1 MNDAPMRADRSTS
14 RVGRIWLDLEPRRGR
29 LFLINIGVPILIGV
43 ARGEGRGALIGG
55 ITGLLLSLADIEGPL
70 ARRVRLTLMVA
81 AGIAVGGLLGTW
93 LKSFEAI
100 FWIAFFLAVFAAGFL
115 NQVGKGPHFSLRFG
129 AISFAVVAGLPA
141 IETLDYVYWG
151 LAVMIS
157 LASRSADHFIN
168 GPLHFAGPWFGADS
182 FDRWGWVRFSLAYAL
197 AATIGLWIGIESASI
212 RAVWISAIT
221 LVLMVPDVR
230 VTYSRV
236 FGGMI
241 GTVLAVGVVWLITSL
256 GQSTVL
262 FCAAIF
268 LAAFLLP
275 SQITRFWIFSGMIA
289 VIVLLAWD
297 LASADPALEPALL
310 WERLADMLVGAMLVL
325 VLTALVFPD
334 VTKSL
339 LVARLRKAE

>member
-1 MNDAPMRADRSTS
+1 MGLGP
-14 RVGRIWLDLEPRRGR
+14 
-29 LFLINIGVPILIGV
+29 LFAGLC
-43 ARGEGRGALIGG
+43 ARGNHR
-55 ITGLLLSLADIEGPL
+55 SLDRHRISKHS
-70 ARRVRLTLMVA
+70 RRVD
-81 AGIAVGGLLGTW
+81 
-93 LKSFEAI
+93 
-100 FWIAFFLAVFAAGFL
+100 
-115 NQVGKGPHFSLRFG
+115 FG
-129 AISFAVVAGLPA
+129 HNL
-141 IETLDYVYWG
+141 
-151 LAVMIS
+151 
-157 LASRSADHFIN
+157 
-168 GPLHFAGPWFGADS
+168 GAD
-182 FDRWGWVRFSLAYAL
+182 GA
-197 AATIGLWIGIESASI
+197 
-212 RAVWISAIT
+212 
-221 LVLMVPDVR
+221 DVR

-262 FCAAIF
+262 FCATIF

-310 WERLADMLVGAMLVL
+310 WERLEDMLVGATLVL

-339 LVARLRKAE
+339 LVAGLRRAE